1 MASLG
6 DMSEGEAPPRGTRPR
21 NRRALIREAATQLF
35 AERGYANVSVSDIAA
50 AVNVGASAVYRHYA
64 GKGDLLFDAID
75 TALDAALAALPAND
89 EADLPE
95 IAHVLAAA
103 VLDNRVAGV
112 LMQRESR
119 NLFPEAAA
127 QIRKKRVQISGWL
140 TAEISARRPELT
152 TEQAELLGVCASD
165 ALTSVS
171 FHRLDLPRPEFDRLL
186 ADLGA
191 RVMLMDPPRDTV
203 KETRPRRPKAATR
216 ADEILDAAIDLFA
229 EHGYAE
235 VSIDDIGAAVGI
247 AGPSVYN
254 HFASKQDILL
264 DAMARGHTQL
274 RGAIDGA
281 VASGRDAADVLRR
294 LSDAYVDQVLDQPSL
309 ITAMITELVHLG
321 GQARGQD
328 VRAVQRAYIGDWV
341 ALAQAHH
348 PDDDAVVARIKVQA
362 AQMMAN
368 DVARTPRLRRIPG
381 LRATVREAAWLLQ
394 Q

>member
-1 MASLG
+1 
-6 DMSEGEAPPRGTRPR
+6 MSEGGAPPRGTRPR
-21 NRRALIREAATQLF
+21 NRRALIRDAATELF

-64 GKGDLLFDAID
+64 GKADLLFDAID
-75 TALDAALAALPAND
+75 TALEAVLAALPASD

-119 NLFPEAAA
+119 NLSPDAAA
-127 QIRKKRVQISGWL
+127 QIRKKRVQISAWL
-140 TAEISARRPELT
+140 TTELSARRPELS
-152 TEQAELLGVCASD
+152 TEQAELLSVCASD

-171 FHRLDLPRPEFDRLL
+171 FHHLDLPRPQYERLL
-186 ADLGA
+186 ADLGV
-191 RVMLMDPPRDTV
+191 RVMRMDPVDGAR
-203 KETRPRRPKAATR
+203 ETRPRPPKPATR
-216 ADEILDAAIDLFA
+216 AEEILDAAVALFA
-229 EHGYAE
+229 EHGYTE

-254 HFASKQDILL
+254 HFPSKQDILV
-264 DAMARGHTQL
+264 DAMVRGHAGM
-274 RGAIDGA
+274 RAGM
-281 VASGRDAADVLRR
+281 ASASAEGRDPADVLRH
-294 LSDAYVDQVLDQPSL
+294 LSDHYVDLTLDHPSMVV
-309 ITAMITELVHLG
+309 TMISELVQLKG
-321 GQARGQD
+321 EARGQD
-328 VRAVQRAYIGDWV
+328 MREMMRGYVQDWV
-341 ALAQAHH
+341 TIARAHH
-348 PDDDAVVARIKVQA
+348 PSDDAVVTRIKVQA

-381 LRATVREAAWLLQ
+381 LRPTVREAAWLLQ